1 MNSSNNLIVALLALW
16 CYAHNSNIN
25 LANNA
30 TFLLILYAL
39 LNRSNQ
45 CAGNQPRPVPFAGGN
60 NGGPSNGFNG
70 QPPFGGPFPQN
81 GFGQP
86 GFSSTPFPNTGFG
99 PTFF

>member
-1 MNSSNNLIVALLALW
+1 MNSSNNLIVALFAVW

-45 CAGNQPRPVPFAGGN
+45 NNLGN
-60 NGGPSNGFNG
+60 NQQRPLPFSSSNNGNGFNA
-70 QPPFGGPFPQN
+70 QPFGTPFSPNGFAQPNFGTPFPQN
-81 GFGQP
+81 
-86 GFSSTPFPNTGFG
+86 

>member
-1 MNSSNNLIVALLALW
+1 MNSSNNLIVALLAVW

-45 CAGNQPRPVPFAGGN
+45 NNLGN
-60 NGGPSNGFNG
+60 NQQRPLPFSNSNNGNGFNA
-70 QPPFGGPFPQN
+70 QPFGTPFSPNGFAQPNFGTPFPQN
-81 GFGQP
+81 
-86 GFSSTPFPNTGFG
+86 